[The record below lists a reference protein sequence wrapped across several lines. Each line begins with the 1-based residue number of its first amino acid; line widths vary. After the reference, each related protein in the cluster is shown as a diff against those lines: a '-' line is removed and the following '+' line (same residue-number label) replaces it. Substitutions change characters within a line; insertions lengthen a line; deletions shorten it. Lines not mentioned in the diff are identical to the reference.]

1 MRSLAV
7 IVLAALT
14 LVAAPDV
21 ADATEEATVPEL
33 VEMSAELAG
42 RRVSV
47 RGELVGDY
55 GFRSDGWMWTQLNGD
70 AYVDEPIA
78 EGGTPLGANI
88 GIGIRIP
95 EELAG
100 NLGEPGGY
108 HFRGPVVRAV
118 GMWQHHDPDR
128 QGESYLQVETLTV
141 VEPGRRLDEGPDTAA
156 IALGILLLAV
166 SGGIYLTIREES

>member
-1 MRSLAV
+1 MRPLAV
-7 IVLAALT
+7 IVLAVLT
-14 LVAAPDV
+14 LISTPDV

-42 RRVSV
+42 KRVSV

-55 GFRSDGWMWTQLNGD
+55 GFRRDGWMWTQLNGD
-70 AYVDEPIA
+70 AYVDDPIA
-78 EGGTPLGANI
+78 EGGIPLGANI
-88 GIGIRIP
+88 GIGMRVP
-95 EELAG
+95 EELVG

-108 HFRGPVVRAV
+108 HYRGPVVQATGTWR
-118 GMWQHHDPDR
+118 HHDPDR

-156 IALGILLLAV
+156 IVLGIVLLAV
-166 SGGIYLTIREES
+166 SGGIYLTIREGQ